1 MKNPELAFDLDETRL
16 ARGAAPVPPIPE
28 PLGPTDFQH
37 FLAQAN
43 AASAGSLRS
52 WLDLAEAWR
61 IRQALA
67 DCRGNRT
74 QAAQALGIG
83 RRTLYTKM
91 EKLAISPR

>member
-1 MKNPELAFDLDETRL
+1 MKNPELALDLDETHL
-16 ARGAAPVPPIPE
+16 AREAVPASRIA
-28 PLGPTDFQH
+28 GPSDFQH
-37 FLAQAN
+37 FLTQAN
-43 AASAGSLRS
+43 GAASGSLRS
-52 WLDLAEAWR
+52 WLALAEAWR

-91 EKLAISPR
+91 EKLAISAR

>member
-1 MKNPELAFDLDETRL
+1 MKNPELVFDLDGSRL
-16 ARGAAPVPPIPE
+16 AREAVSVPPVA
-28 PLGPTDFQH
+28 GPSDFQH
-37 FLAQAN
+37 LLTQAN
-43 AASAGSLRS
+43 GAASGSLRS

-61 IRQALA
+61 IRQALT

-91 EKLAISPR
+91 EKLAISAR